1 MLEGSQQMLA
11 VLLKFLLLHWQ
22 EPLTDS
28 QMRGSFPFYPVSEAG
43 CGGICLFPSIQV
55 AEAGGYL

>member
-28 QMRGSFPFYPVSEAG
+28 QMRGSFPFYFHNFPVFLS
-43 CGGICLFPSIQV
+43 CHTKI
-55 AEAGGYL
+55 